1 MTVIGYSI
9 EEALASL
16 RRSGRSALVSIGT
29 IAIAFITLG
38 GFLLLSVN
46 VQDVL
51 DRWLEAAEISVY
63 LHDTA
68 TDAERHAVEAFLRAR
83 PEVAAVEYVSR
94 ERALARFRTDFPE
107 LADVTSSLTQNPFPS
122 ALEVRLRGDDASGA
136 SAEALAKEVSAR
148 GGVADVQFDRTWLSR
163 LLGVVTS
170 ARVAAAV
177 VAAILML
184 GAAFTVGAVVRLS
197 LYARRDELEI
207 MALVG
212 APFSYIRGPFV
223 AEGVLLGGLGAAVAL
238 VVVRVLYSFAGQ
250 SLGSDLA
257 GLAAEGQLRFLGY
270 GEIAIMLI
278 GGIVVGAAAGTLAS
292 KPTAQ
297 ITRGGAGRERPTV
310 DT

>member
-1 MTVIGYSI
+1 MTVIGYAI

-29 IAIAFITLG
+29 IAIAFVTLG

-46 VQDVL
+46 VQEVL

-68 TDAERHAVEAFLRAR
+68 TDSERVAVEQFLRGR
-83 PEVAAVEYVSR
+83 PEVAAVEYVSKA
-94 ERALARFRTDFPE
+94 RALERFRSDFPE
-107 LADVTSSLTQNPFPS
+107 LADVTSSLSQNPFPP
-122 ALEVRLRGDDASGA
+122 ALEVRLQGDDGSGA
-136 SAEALAKEVSAR
+136 SAEALAREVSGR
-148 GGVADVQFDRTWLSR
+148 GGVADVQFDRRWLAR
-163 LLGVVTS
+163 LLGVVTT

-177 VAAILML
+177 VAGILML

-223 AEGVLLGGLGAAVAL
+223 VEGLLLGGLGAAVAL
-238 VVVRVLYSFAGQ
+238 MVVGVLYSFAGR
-250 SLGSDLA
+250 SIGSDLA

-292 KPTAQ
+292 RAAH
-297 ITRGGAGRERPTV
+297 R
-310 DT
+310 

>member
-1 MTVIGYSI
+1 MTVISYSI

-46 VQDVL
+46 VQEVL

-63 LHDTA
+63 LNDTA
-68 TDAERHAVEAFLRAR
+68 TEAERHALEEFLRAR

-107 LADVTSSLTQNPFPS
+107 LADVTSSLTHNPFPS
-122 ALEVRLRGDDASGA
+122 VLEVRLRGDDASGA
-136 SAEALAKEVSAR
+136 SAEALAKQVSSR
-148 GGVADVQFDRTWLSR
+148 GEVADVQFDRTWLSR
-163 LLGVVTS
+163 LLGIVSS

-177 VAAILML
+177 VAGVLML

-197 LYARRDELEI
+197 LYGRRDELEI

-223 AEGVLLGGLGAAVAL
+223 VEGLLLGGLGAAVAL
-238 VVVRVLYSFAGQ
+238 IVVRVLYSFAGQ

-257 GLAAEGQLRFLGY
+257 GLAAEGQLRFLGF

-278 GGIVVGAAAGTLAS
+278 GGLLVGAAAGTLAS
-292 KPTAQ
+292 RAAH
-297 ITRGGAGRERPTV
+297 R
-310 DT
+310 

>member
-1 MTVIGYSI
+1 VTVIGYSI

-38 GFLLLSVN
+38 GFLLISVN

-68 TDAERHAVEAFLRAR
+68 TDAERHAVEQFLRAR

-94 ERALARFRTDFPE
+94 ERALQRFRSDFPE

-122 ALEVRLRGDDASGA
+122 ALEVRLQGDDASGA
-136 SAEALAKEVSAR
+136 SAETLAKEVSGR

-177 VAAILML
+177 AAGILML

-223 AEGVLLGGLGAAVAL
+223 VEGLLLGGLGAAVAL
-238 VVVRVLYSFAGQ
+238 MVVRVLYSFAGQ

-270 GEIAIMLI
+270 GEIAIMVI

-292 KPTAQ
+292 RAAH
-297 ITRGGAGRERPTV
+297 R
-310 DT
+310 